1 MKQKLYTDS
10 QGNTVPAKYVSDY
23 DKKKDAAARAIEADW
38 RKMEAALAKLWQK
51 TAERVAAVR
60 AAAAKR
66 ERIALGEK
74 GNFSFFSFDGRI
86 QVRHDAARDI
96 VFDEKLSLAKELLA
110 KAVEEMAGTAS
121 GDLKTLVETAFKPRG
136 KSGELDRARIHDI
149 CRMPIRNANWCKAV
163 ELIKAA
169 EVERGKREYLAV
181 AVDGKRIVLDI
192 QRNGK
197 QWAGRG
203 ADAPAPG
210 VTSDE

>member
-10 QGNTVPAKYVSDY
+10 QGNQIPSKYVSPY
-23 DKKKDAAARAIEADW
+23 DKAKDAAARAIEADW
-38 RKMEAALAKLWQK
+38 RKAEAALAKLWQK
-51 TAERVAAVR
+51 TVQRVEAVR

-66 ERIALGEK
+66 ERIKLGEK

-86 QVRHDAARDI
+86 QIRHDAARDT
-96 VFDEKLSLAKELLA
+96 VFDEKLSLAKELLV
-110 KAVEEMAGTAS
+110 KAVDELAGEAS

-136 KSGELDRARIHDI
+136 KTGELDRARIHDI

-197 QWAGRG
+197 QWNRG
-203 ADAPAPG
+203 GAAAA
-210 VTSDE
+210 E